1 MASTTPTTP
10 EPLKKGQRWKHERL
24 RGVWT
29 ITTVRAG
36 RVTMKS
42 NIPFLPINRAAVEDF
57 AEGGEWS
64 RA

>member
-1 MASTTPTTP
+1 MATTETAAP
-10 EPLKKGQRWKHERL
+10 EPLSKGQRWVHARL

-29 ITTVRAG
+29 ITTIRAG

-42 NIPFLPINRAAVEDF
+42 SIPFLSNHRAVVEDF
-57 AEGGEWS
+57 AEGGEWT